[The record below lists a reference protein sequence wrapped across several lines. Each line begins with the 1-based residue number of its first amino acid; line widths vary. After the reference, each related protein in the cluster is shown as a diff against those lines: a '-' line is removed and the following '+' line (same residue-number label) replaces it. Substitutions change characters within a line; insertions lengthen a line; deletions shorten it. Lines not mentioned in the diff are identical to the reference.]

1 MGTLTEMLAQ
11 IEASGRKYYIYI
23 LFRPC
28 GTPFYVGKGR
38 GDRIRLH
45 ERFAIAG
52 RAGHKAAL
60 IRSIWRSN
68 QHVGYRIEAW
78 FDDEN
83 DAFAYEQL
91 LIAHIG
97 REANGGPLV
106 NLTDGGEGPSGFRQV
121 ITPEM
126 RAKISASLT
135 GRTKSPEHVA
145 KVAAKRR
152 GQRHSLETRAKM
164 SEAVNKPEAKAKIAI
179 ARRGFKQTAE
189 SNEKNRRAHL
199 GKPLSAAHREAIGAA
214 HRGMK
219 RPQAFRE
226 RMREI
231 ALARPRKLGTA
242 TLGKPATTIQ
252 FSDTAAV

>member
-38 GDRIRLH
+38 G
-45 ERFAIAG
+45 
-52 RAGHKAAL
+52 
-60 IRSIWRSN
+60 
-68 QHVGYRIEAW
+68 
-78 FDDEN
+78 
-83 DAFAYEQL
+83 
-91 LIAHIG
+91 
-97 REANGGPLV
+97 
-106 NLTDGGEGPSGFRQV
+106 
-121 ITPEM
+121 
-126 RAKISASLT
+126 
-135 GRTKSPEHVA
+135 
-145 KVAAKRR
+145 
-152 GQRHSLETRAKM
+152 
-164 SEAVNKPEAKAKIAI
+164 
-179 ARRGFKQTAE
+179 
-189 SNEKNRRAHL
+189 

-219 RPQAFRE
+219 RSQAFRE

-231 ALARPRKLGTA
+231 ALARPRKLGTT